1 MDPSCPLV
9 VADVNPEALDGW
21 PKPGVVAVPNCTTIA
36 AVLAVGPLHRAAGLR
51 SLVLS
56 SYQAVSG
63 AGQKGTR
70 ELAEQIEKLGGQVE
84 ALAHPDRD
92 VLPTGDVFA
101 RPIAFNV
108 VAQIGEFEADG
119 FTGEEVK
126 MMAEPKKVLSAPDL
140 DVLATSVRVPVVTGH
155 AVSILA
161 TFARPIDVAEARSLL
176 DAAPGVTLM
185 DDPEHGVFPTP
196 LDAAGRDDAYVGR
209 IRQVPGRDDALALF
223 SCADNL
229 RIGAALDAVMIA
241 ERLFPA

>member
-1 MDPSCPLV
+1 MGRAPDGFGTMRGWRHR
-9 VADVNPEALDGW
+9 NPRTARPGKAAQPRNPTQSSATPQPTEQPAQEEE
-21 PKPGVVAVPNCTTIA
+21 PKP
-36 AVLAVGPLHRAAGLR
+36 
-51 SLVLS
+51 
-56 SYQAVSG
+56 
-63 AGQKGTR
+63 
-70 ELAEQIEKLGGQVE
+70 
-84 ALAHPDRD
+84 
-92 VLPTGDVFA
+92 
-101 RPIAFNV
+101 
-108 VAQIGEFEADG
+108 
-119 FTGEEVK
+119 VK